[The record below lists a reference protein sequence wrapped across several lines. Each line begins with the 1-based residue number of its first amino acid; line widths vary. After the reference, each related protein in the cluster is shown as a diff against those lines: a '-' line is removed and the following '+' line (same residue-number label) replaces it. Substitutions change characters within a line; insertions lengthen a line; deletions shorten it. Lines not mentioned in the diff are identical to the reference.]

1 MKIHFIVATTVLA
14 GCLTTSASA
23 VTWDFG
29 QVHVSASDAP
39 SGAAPWAT
47 LTFVQN
53 GAGVVDFTL
62 THNSASAAGQ
72 FLRNL
77 YLNIVPFVG
86 GITMTEL
93 DETQANI
100 VGMSTGSNA
109 FGHASATGFDML
121 IEFQNSG
128 GAGRLNP
135 NESVS
140 WRASGTGLTTGHF
153 EAFSSGANPAM
164 GLIHLQ
170 GIPGGFSS
178 HIEVNA
184 VPEPATMVG
193 LAVLG
198 GCVARRLR
206 RRA

>member
-1 MKIHFIVATTVLA
+1 MHRVLAVFIVVGSIATQA
-14 GCLTTSASA
+14 AA

-29 QVHVSASDAP
+29 QVHVSASETP
-39 SGAAPWAT
+39 VGAAPWAT

-62 THNSASAAGQ
+62 SHNAASDPSQ

-93 DETQANI
+93 NESQANI

-109 FGHASATGFDML
+109 FGHAGATGFDMF

-135 NESVS
+135 GESVS
-140 WRASGTGLTTGHF
+140 WRASGTGLTTSHF
-153 EAFSSGANPAM
+153 EAISGGHQPAM
-164 GLIHLQ
+164 ALIHLQ
-170 GIPGGFSS
+170 GIPGGGSS
-178 HIEVNA
+178 HIEVNP
-184 VPEPATMVG
+184 VPEPASMIA
-193 LAVLG
+193 LATAASVLIG
-198 GCVARRLR
+198 RNR
-206 RRA
+206 RRRT